1 MANTYGWGE
10 FRLDSKPTAD
20 GTDFVVGVVHYR
32 RTGTDDTGNFVDDTY
47 GVIAL
52 PDPDPNNY
60 IPFSEV
66 TREIVIQWVEDIL
79 GAAPPQPEKEGEAY
93 DPTTQLDR
101 LNSSV
106 DEKLAKFAPTEQV
119 VTTTF

>member
-20 GTDFVVGVVHYR
+20 GLDLIAGSAHYR
-32 RTGTDDTGNFVDDTY
+32 RTGTDDSGNFSDDTY

-60 IPFSEV
+60 IPFSEI
-66 TREIVIQWVEDIL
+66 TREIVIEWVETL
-79 GAAPPQPEKEGEAY
+79 LNEAPPQPEKEGDAY

-101 LNSSV
+101 LNSAV

-119 VTTTF
+119 VVTSF